1 MSVQSLS
8 PIKWMGW
15 GGLGG
20 WSRKLNPSGMSVI
33 LRARRPA
40 SAPSLAWVGTRCI
53 EVNESSALLATIA
66 LCWGLTCLCFRPFLK
81 GICGLLIFF
90 AKKIRF
96 FDWPL
101 LCRGSCSLNEMPL
114 WGTTNQVPRPW
125 TRLKKTED
133 SGVENEHLF
142 SSSNQSI
149 LLLLSRKGQP
159 EKFSA
164 YGLSQLHLSI
174 CPHPWPITYSQ

>member
-1 MSVQSLS
+1 MVDSACPRVLSQAEGDCPLHRIRCCPVSKAAHQSWAMSVQSLS

-40 SAPSLAWVGTRCI
+40 SAPSLAWVRTRCI

-81 GICGLLIFF
+81 GICGLLNFF

-114 WGTTNQVPRPW
+114 
-125 TRLKKTED
+125 
-133 SGVENEHLF
+133 
-142 SSSNQSI
+142 
-149 LLLLSRKGQP
+149 
-159 EKFSA
+159 
-164 YGLSQLHLSI
+164 
-174 CPHPWPITYSQ
+174 